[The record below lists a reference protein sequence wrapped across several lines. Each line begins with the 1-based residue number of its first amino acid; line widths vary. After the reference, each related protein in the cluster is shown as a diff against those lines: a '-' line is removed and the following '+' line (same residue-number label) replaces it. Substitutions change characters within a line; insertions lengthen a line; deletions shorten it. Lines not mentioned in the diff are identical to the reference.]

1 MHTTARFVILLLA
14 LCLAPRAGGQTLRTE
29 NVFLI
34 VPDGLRWQ
42 EVFTGADE
50 RLINRENGVRRTE
63 LIRGRFWRETEEERR
78 EALMPFLWSI
88 VRERGQI
95 FGNLFKGSDAKIV
108 NPWRVSY
115 PGYSEIFCGFPN
127 EHVKDNRRVMNPDV
141 TVFEFLHQRPDFQGR
156 VAAFGTWDLY
166 PAIFNTARCGFP
178 VDDGM
183 GPITF
188 GVLSAEIERWNRA
201 RAEIP
206 YRWPAS
212 CFDALLFRPALE
224 WIRLN
229 QPRLVFIGL
238 GETDEWAHEGNYE
251 QYLLA
256 ARRVD
261 DYLRELWEACE
272 SMPRYAGRTSFIVV
286 CDHGRGGDN
295 VPGLEGGALAEWR
308 DHNAGIAG
316 AEQIWIAVYGPDT
329 PSLGDRT
336 NAPPVTQ
343 SQVAATIAALLGID
357 YPAAQPRAHPPL
369 EDVLRR

>member
-1 MHTTARFVILLLA
+1 MHTTARLLA
-14 LCLAPRAGGQTLRTE
+14 LLIALFLAALARGQALRTE

-50 RLINRENGVRRTE
+50 RLINKENGVRRAE
-63 LIRGRFWRETEEERR
+63 LVRGRFWRDTEEERR

-95 FGNLFKGSDAKIV
+95 FGNMFKNSNAAIV

-141 TVFEFLHQRPDFQGR
+141 TVFEFLHRRPEFHGR

-183 GPITF
+183 GPIRF
-188 GVLSAEIERWNRA
+188 GTISPEIERWNLA

-206 YRWPAS
+206 YRWSAS

-224 WIRLN
+224 WVRLN
-229 QPRLVFIGL
+229 TPRLAFIGL

-256 ARRVD
+256 ASRAD

-272 SMPRYAGRTSFIVV
+272 SIPQYAGKTTFIVV

-295 VPGLEGGALAEWR
+295 APGLEGGKLAEWR
-308 DHNAGIAG
+308 DHNAGIVG

-329 PSLGDRT
+329 PPLGERE

-357 YPAAQPRAHPPL
+357 YPAVQPRAQPPL
-369 EDVLRR
+369 PGVVGE